1 MIADG
6 DKMLLEQF
14 TGMIP
19 NKKLEK
25 FQKIVDKAYGD
36 QSQTS
41 AHYMLEQAKEHL
53 EGTELK
59 LLMLMLQMRGQFDRT
74 GGPMQSKSSQ
84 TEGILIFQDQ

>member
-36 QSQTS
+36 QS
-41 AHYMLEQAKEHL
+41 
-53 EGTELK
+53 
-59 LLMLMLQMRGQFDRT
+59 
-74 GGPMQSKSSQ
+74 
-84 TEGILIFQDQ
+84 